1 MKVDKVDKDFIEQL
15 NKKVLKIANAICKQ
29 QGWAISIDEWQVKV
43 VLTAYWLLLAEGKK
57 K

>member
-29 QGWAISIDEWQVKV
+29 QGWSISVSEWQVEV
-43 VLTAYWLLLAEGKK
+43 VLTAYWMLLAEGKK